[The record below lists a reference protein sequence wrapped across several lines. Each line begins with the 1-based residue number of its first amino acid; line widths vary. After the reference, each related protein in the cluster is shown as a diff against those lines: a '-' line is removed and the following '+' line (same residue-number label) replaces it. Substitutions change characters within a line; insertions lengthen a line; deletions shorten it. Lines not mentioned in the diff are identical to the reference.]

1 MSARLSYEP
10 ALDGLRGVAVIAVLL
25 HHGQVSWARGG
36 FLGVDVFFVLSGYL
50 ITTLLVR
57 EHAATGRID
66 LRAFWSRRARRLL
79 PALLAVLTAV
89 AGYAAWLAPSA
100 SLGRL
105 RGDALA
111 TLGYVANWRFIA
123 AGDSY
128 FDQFTAPS
136 PLRHMWSLAIEEQ
149 WYAVWP
155 LVLVGLLVKLRVTA
169 AGAFALTVL
178 TATGSALLAVE
189 LWAADDP
196 ARVYF
201 GTDTRAQALL
211 VGSALAFALAARPDA
226 AATLRTGRLVRAVG
240 VLGLLLLAV
249 LLIRAD
255 GGSAWLYQGGLA
267 VTAVAS
273 AGVVLGALAAGGP
286 VRRLLALPP
295 LRLIGVISYGGYL
308 WHWPIY
314 VVLTP
319 DRLGVGGGTL
329 LAVRLAVTLCVAVIS
344 YRLLERPVRAGTL
357 RVRLPHAAV
366 AAGAVTAAVVAVTAG
381 APVVPASVRAA
392 AVPIGAATS
401 PSAAASSS
409 ALPTPVRVSSSAPG
423 SPTPS
428 PSAAPPR
435 PVRVFVLGDSVAYN
449 LMTQHEPEHTP
460 GLVVGGSSQL
470 GCGLLPGRLVM
481 AGRIEPLPEQCPGW
495 PDVWR
500 RAAGSADPDVFLVL
514 VGIGEL
520 FTHVVDGERLEFGT
534 DGYAGFL
541 TAELDRTI
549 SDLGAG
555 PQRRVALL
563 TVPCHDKP
571 DTGLDRSA
579 VVINDRERHEWLN
592 RQLEAFAAARSR
604 TVTLVDWGELL
615 CPGGDPHATVDGVV
629 LRPDGVHLGDDAVP
643 LAWRWL
649 TPRVLAAAG
658 QT

>member
-123 AGDSY
+123 VGDSY

-409 ALPTPVRVSSSAPG
+409 ALPMGPKRSSRHRR
-423 SPTPS
+423 PTGTSGIPS
-428 PSAAPPR
+428 PSRGPRTARRCCTRPGITTANRCPAVARPCLAEWSPFPLTCQATRQCSSTRSTPYRTTTATAGPR
-435 PVRVFVLGDSVAYN
+435 PRCGASNRGDA
-449 LMTQHEPEHTP
+449 E
-460 GLVVGGSSQL
+460 
-470 GCGLLPGRLVM
+470 R
-481 AGRIEPLPEQCPGW
+481 QC
-495 PDVWR
+495 V
-500 RAAGSADPDVFLVL
+500 SC
-514 VGIGEL
+514 
-520 FTHVVDGERLEFGT
+520 
-534 DGYAGFL
+534 
-541 TAELDRTI
+541 
-549 SDLGAG
+549 S
-555 PQRRVALL
+555 
-563 TVPCHDKP
+563 
-571 DTGLDRSA
+571 
-579 VVINDRERHEWLN
+579 
-592 RQLEAFAAARSR
+592 AAAD
-604 TVTLVDWGELL
+604 VAHCG
-615 CPGGDPHATVDGVV
+615 P
-629 LRPDGVHLGDDAVP
+629 
-643 LAWRWL
+643 
-649 TPRVLAAAG
+649 
-658 QT
+658 